1 MADPLPDRDTDAAT
15 PRWVKL
21 SALAAA
27 IVAALVLIM
36 LLSGHGPGHHLDGNM
51 PMAGGASS
59 TRAPSAAA
67 T

>member
-51 PMAGGASS
+51 PLAGGA
-59 TRAPSAAA
+59 
-67 T
+67 